1 MAVFSFDSTATQRRL
16 RARDTLNASRQTRPA
31 LAIRWEQDA
40 RGRFVCRWV
49 FACPASS
56 ISPPD

>member
-40 RGRFVCRWV
+40 RGRFVCR
-49 FACPASS
+49 
-56 ISPPD
+56 